1 MLRRALPLATVL
13 VIAGACAPTTPDTAA
28 DEARLRTDAP
38 VWFDLYNRG
47 DADGV
52 ANLYAED
59 GIIMPPGSPA
69 ITGRAAIRN
78 FLVDDIAGARAEEIR
93 INSGEV
99 TGVGVSGDVA
109 WVSGTFSITDGAGA
123 TIDNG
128 KYVSVYRRT
137 DSGWELIRDV
147 WNLNSAP
154 AATAPASTPASPTT

>member
-1 MLRRALPLATVL
+1 MLRRALLLGAVL
-13 VIAGACAPTTPDTAA
+13 LTAGACAPTAADTSA

-59 GIIMPPGSPA
+59 GIIMPPGSA
-69 ITGRAAIRN
+69 ALVGRAAIRE
-78 FLVDDIAGARAEEIR
+78 FLVNDIAGSSAAGVRT
-93 INSGEV
+93 NSGEI
-99 TGVGVSGDVA
+99 TGVGVSGDLA
-109 WVSGTFSITDGAGA
+109 WVSGTFSVTDSAGA

-147 WNLNSAP
+147 WNLDSAP
-154 AATAPASTPASPTT
+154 APAAPASPTT